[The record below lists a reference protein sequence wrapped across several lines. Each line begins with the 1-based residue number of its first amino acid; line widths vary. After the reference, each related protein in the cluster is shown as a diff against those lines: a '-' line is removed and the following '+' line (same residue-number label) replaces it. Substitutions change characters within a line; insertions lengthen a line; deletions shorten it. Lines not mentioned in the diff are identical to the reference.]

1 MMAAV
6 TPIGLA
12 RSAAAQAIVA
22 PPAQHVAPAAPMLRP
37 RPEEPRASTS
47 APVEQPKLQAAPAPT
62 PVAPTHQISELWLSV
77 IAELR
82 KGDPRWAAMFEHGV
96 PSELNGE
103 RVVVTFQEGSFF
115 GRQAQTQGGL
125 DALARA
131 LQATLRRDP
140 KLDVRFAAEVQG
152 ISVAKREAA
161 QVDERKEAVKR
172 KALGHP
178 RVLEALKV
186 FPELATKQDVQVD

>member
-1 MMAAV
+1 M
-6 TPIGLA
+6 
-12 RSAAAQAIVA
+12 VA
-22 PPAQHVAPAAPMLRP
+22 PAAQHVAPTAPILRS
-37 RPEEPRASTS
+37 REEEPRAATA
-47 APVEQPKLQAAPAPT
+47 APVEPPKLQAAPAPA
-62 PVAPTHQISELWLSV
+62 PVAPTLRSRAEEPRASTHQISELWLTV

-96 PSELNGE
+96 PSELNRE

-125 DALARA
+125 EALARA
-131 LQATLRRDP
+131 VQAALRADP

-161 QVDERKEAVKR
+161 QLDERKEAVKR